1 MDFASLAA
9 SLESSRVAT
18 DIKNSLYLFP
28 CIESLHVI
36 GITLVVG
43 TILIID
49 LRLLGLASTQRPYSR
64 LTSDILK
71 ITWPAFALA
80 VATGMLMF
88 ITNAGMYYQNLFFR
102 MKMMLLVLAG
112 LNMVVFELTTGR
124 KMHHWNKDA
133 AAPAS
138 GRAAAAISLLL
149 WITIIFMGRWIGFT
163 TSESQ
168 PKLDPGTNLE
178 ELFPSPRP

>member
-1 MDFASLAA
+1 MDLASLAA
-9 SLESSRVAT
+9 SLESSGLAT
-18 DIKNSLYLFP
+18 GIKNSLYLFP
-28 CIESLHVI
+28 FIESLHVI

-43 TILIID
+43 TIVIID

-64 LTSDILK
+64 VTSDILK

-80 VATGMLMF
+80 VTTGLLMF
-88 ITNAGMYYQNLFFR
+88 VTNAGMYYQNFFFR
-102 MKMMLLVLAG
+102 TKMLLLVLAG
-112 LNMVVFELTTGR
+112 FNVVVFELTAGR

-133 AAPAS
+133 SAPAA

-163 TSESQ
+163 ASESQ

-178 ELFPSPRP
+178 ELFPSPK